1 MATPGRA
8 LFIDPMTRHFE
19 QDRLFEPR
27 ASGRSGENNLVPWV
41 FLRDYLGSRG
51 VPVHTVDLLESGQ
64 VPPAEKNV
72 YVSLGIRHRYA
83 RLARRP
89 NFVLSGFFALECPI
103 VEPRLY
109 QDLDEASSAFK
120 RVFSISTAE
129 SLRPFLREPL
139 NVSSVRLPQP
149 QNAVHDE
156 HWHRNGRKFLTIINA
171 NKLPRLYVR
180 ELYTERLRAVEYF
193 NRRGEIDLYGVG
205 WDEPPVRVGQTRV
218 PGTVRRLER
227 LARTR
232 WERRR
237 PPGDPLRVAARE
249 AYRGSVASKAETLAG
264 YTFAICFENM
274 VLEGWITEKIF
285 DCLLVGTVPIY
296 LGAPD
301 IDKWVPPECFVDMRQ
316 FRDYDELR
324 NYLVSLRP
332 DEIEA
337 FREAGRDY
345 LQSDRFRPFTKEA
358 FAELMARI
366 VVEDTGA
373 PL

>member
-1 MATPGRA
+1 
-8 LFIDPMTRHFE
+8 
-19 QDRLFEPR
+19 
-27 ASGRSGENNLVPWV
+27 
-41 FLRDYLGSRG
+41 
-51 VPVHTVDLLESGQ
+51 
-64 VPPAEKNV
+64 
-72 YVSLGIRHRYA
+72 
-83 RLARRP
+83 
-89 NFVLSGFFALECPI
+89 
-103 VEPRLY
+103 
-109 QDLDEASSAFK
+109 
-120 RVFSISTAE
+120 
-129 SLRPFLREPL
+129 
-139 NVSSVRLPQP
+139 
-149 QNAVHDE
+149 
-156 HWHRNGRKFLTIINA
+156 
-171 NKLPRLYVR
+171 
-180 ELYTERLRAVEYF
+180 
-193 NRRGEIDLYGVG
+193 
-205 WDEPPVRVGQTRV
+205 
-218 PGTVRRLER
+218 
-227 LARTR
+227 
-232 WERRR
+232 
-237 PPGDPLRVAARE
+237 VAARE